1 MMHWMG
7 FNRFGWMGGGFMMF
21 IWPLILGLIFYFI
34 FKNNRRH
41 CMSIYNDSNRAL
53 EILDEKFASGE
64 ITEEE
69 YLHKKKLITK

>member
-7 FNRFGWMGGGFMMF
+7 FNRFGWMGGGFMM
-21 IWPLILGLIFYFI
+21 ILWPLMMGLIFYFV
-34 FKNNRRH
+34 FRHNRRH
-41 CMSIYNDSNRAL
+41 CMPMYNDNSRAL

-64 ITEEE
+64 IAEEE

>member
-7 FNRFGWMGGGFMMF
+7 LNRFGWMGGGFMM
-21 IWPLILGLIFYFI
+21 ILWPLMMGLIFYFI
-34 FKNNRRH
+34 FRSNRKR
-41 CMSIYNDSNRAL
+41 CMPMYNESNRAL